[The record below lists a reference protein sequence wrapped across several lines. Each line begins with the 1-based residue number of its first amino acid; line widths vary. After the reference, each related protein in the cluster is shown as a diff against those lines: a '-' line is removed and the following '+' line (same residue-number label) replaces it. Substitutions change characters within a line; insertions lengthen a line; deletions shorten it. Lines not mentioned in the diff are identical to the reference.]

1 MRGTRFILVSSD
13 FQVIQQTTSILNTPH
28 LVLLSFPVI
37 CPLLISAHN
46 TLTAPPQ
53 QSRMLHSHTVAT
65 KSAEQ
70 SLNVWEVQGENYWQ
84 TSWYIPAS
92 EESVLGAGAKPL
104 ITLYICD
111 KYVLKKSHWTFIEP
125 DFYFHC

>member
-1 MRGTRFILVSSD
+1 
-13 FQVIQQTTSILNTPH
+13 
-28 LVLLSFPVI
+28 
-37 CPLLISAHN
+37 
-46 TLTAPPQ
+46 
-53 QSRMLHSHTVAT
+53 MLYSHTVASGAT

-104 ITLYICD
+104 ITFYICD
-111 KYVLKKSHWTFIEP
+111 KYV
-125 DFYFHC
+125 